1 MIAKK
6 MVMTEYETR
15 KQTVMDAIKKIDKEL
30 ESLYIHVYKQTNTK
44 GGVLYTANDILLA
57 TSLALTYSKIK
68 HLKNCLGKILAEKG
82 STDYFSN
89 TFKNGVKKIIDKL
102 LLKLNAHILLLD
114 CYFEKNFKMVFESNG
129 VRCV

>member
-1 MIAKK
+1 MSKK
-6 MVMTEYETR
+6 KVSKTEYETR
-15 KQTVMDAIKKIDKEL
+15 KQVVMDAIKRVDKEL
-30 ESLYIHVYKQTNTK
+30 ESLYIHVYNQTNTK
-44 GGVLYTANDILLA
+44 KWMPCTEKDILLA
-57 TSLALTYSKIK
+57 TSLALAYSKIK

-82 STDYFSN
+82 STGYFSN
-89 TFKNGVKKIIDKL
+89 SFKNEIKETIGKL